1 MCCKWRYPLNVQ
13 EHEQLT
19 RFLQELA
26 LARAGLKDADA
37 ERLIQESCSRQPD
50 APYLLV
56 QRSLL
61 LEQVLKNIEAENSRL
76 RKELEDARGTG
87 GNFLNANAWGNSVAA
102 SSAPPAVLNTVPP
115 VQSAPAQ
122 ANSSSWGGSG
132 MLGTVA
138 TTAAGVVAGSFL
150 FQGIEH
156 LMGNHGGG
164 SGFPGGHNSS
174 LMTDTLSG
182 NSVTNNSDSSADTA
196 SDFDSLLPSDGDL
209 DSV

>member
-1 MCCKWRYPLNVQ
+1 MNIQ

-26 LARAGLKDADA
+26 LARVGLKDADA

-87 GNFLNANAWGNSVAA
+87 GSFLNANAWGNSVAA
-102 SSAPPAVLNTVPP
+102 SSVPNTISNTVPQVAVP
-115 VQSAPAQ
+115 PLQSAPPQ
-122 ANSSSWGGSG
+122 TNSSSWGGSG

-164 SGFPGGHNSS
+164 SGFAGGHNSS
-174 LMTDTLSG
+174 LMTDTSSA
-182 NSVTNNSDSSADTA
+182 NSVTNSADSSGDIE

>member
-1 MCCKWRYPLNVQ
+1 LNIQ

-26 LARAGLKDADA
+26 LARVGLKDADA

-87 GNFLNANAWGNSVAA
+87 GSFLNANAWGNSVAA
-102 SSAPPAVLNTVPP
+102 SSVPTTISNTVPP
-115 VQSAPAQ
+115 VAVPPLQSAPPQ

-164 SGFPGGHNSS
+164 SGFPGGRNSS
-174 LMTDTLSG
+174 LMTDTSSA
-182 NSVTNNSDSSADTA
+182 NSVTNNADSSDDIA